1 MRRKAAMFSDLSAI
15 IDKSH
20 RNGEKS
26 VDSLQLT
33 SKMLVMN
40 PDCYSWWNYRREIL
54 LHLYGNEADLGL
66 ALEAP
71 ASEQDKIPF
80 NKGADVRDQELKLTV
95 DAIMKNPKCYAAWS
109 HRQWVVLRFEC
120 DYQHEIKL
128 CGDMLNMDQRNFH
141 CWNYRRFIVDTGN
154 LSLTNELE
162 FCTEKIEQNFSNYSA
177 FHHRSVYLRILHDK
191 KPLEKMLPILKVE
204 FSIVENATF
213 TDPYDQSVWWYHR
226 FLVDTFL
233 SCGRPTLTSASTDD
247 GGDTNPNPNPNLKDD
262 DGGDTKEGTV
272 IAVLEEQIALF
283 KSLAEFEPTCKWPL
297 DAVLHLSTMVRV
309 WKDGIHSAVSGGE
322 RALLEQLEQMDPLRT
337 QRYRAMLA

>member
-20 RNGEKS
+20 RKGEKG

-71 ASEQDKIPF
+71 ASEQGKIPF
-80 NKGADVRDQELKLTV
+80 SKGADVRDQELKLTV

-141 CWNYRRFIVDTGN
+141 CWNYRRFIVDTGK

-177 FHHRSVYLRILHDK
+177 FHHRSVYFRILHDK
-191 KPLEKMLPILKVE
+191 KPLAKMMPILKVE

-233 SCGRPTLTSASTDD
+233 ACGTPALLPSAPTDD
-247 GGDTNPNPNPNLKDD
+247 GGV
-262 DGGDTKEGTV
+262 TKEGTA
-272 IAVLEEQIALF
+272 IALLEEQIALF

-309 WKDGIHSAVSGGE
+309 WQEKDGVHSTVSAGE
-322 RALLEQLEQMDPLRT
+322 RMLLEQLEQMDPLRT
-337 QRYRAMLA
+337 QRYRAMMA